1 MRAIRRSNA
10 LSHSSVAFGHSGRRP
25 PAARDP
31 AASRPAEGAVVER
44 PKGAAQLAKIVGAI
58 ARREWVG
65 PGGEF
70 GKAVKIYP
78 VLVVYD
84 ERLGIPGCGK
94 FLDDE
99 FKSLLQPMPQGI
111 AVAPLTIMS
120 IGDLEN
126 LETSTVNFAMRDLL
140 KDYTRECPDRMRSL
154 HQFMATS
161 SYAARLKPSQRVR
174 DASEELMHRIQRNL
188 FPQGLTVSLAGPDE

>member
-1 MRAIRRSNA
+1 
-10 LSHSSVAFGHSGRRP
+10 
-25 PAARDP
+25 
-31 AASRPAEGAVVER
+31 
-44 PKGAAQLAKIVGAI
+44 
-58 ARREWVG
+58 
-65 PGGEF
+65 
-70 GKAVKIYP
+70 VKIYP
-78 VLVVYD
+78 VLVVHD
-84 ERLGIPGCGK
+84 ERLGVPCSGK

-99 FKSLLQPMPQGI
+99 FKSLLQPMPRGI

-126 LETSTVNFAMRDLL
+126 LETSTASFAMRDLL

-174 DASEELMHRIQRNL
+174 DASEELMDRIRTSL
-188 FPQGLTVSLAGPDE
+188 FPHGLTLSLEGPDDCDR